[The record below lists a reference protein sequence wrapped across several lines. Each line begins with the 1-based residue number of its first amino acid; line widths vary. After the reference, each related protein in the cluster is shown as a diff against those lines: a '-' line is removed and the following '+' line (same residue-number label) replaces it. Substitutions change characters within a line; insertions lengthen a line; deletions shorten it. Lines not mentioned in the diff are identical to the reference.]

1 LTAKELEAGK
11 VGKTGKID
19 DICYQFATNFS
30 NYSPQ
35 WAKGLIVQG
44 QPKFSI
50 SAKEQSGLGIHY
62 DTSAGGTHC

>member
-1 LTAKELEAGK
+1 LIGKGLEAGK
-11 VGKTGKID
+11 VGKTDKIG

-44 QPKFSI
+44 QPNS
-50 SAKEQSGLGIHY
+50 EVEVLVRCH
-62 DTSAGGTHC
+62 